1 MTISLL
7 LAGALLTP
15 AAEQTTVYGAEPMG
29 ADVAY
34 AEMMAGQNSRAV
46 ERIKATGLDRVG
58 DPAALINL
66 GTAYARMGDKR
77 VALDCYKSAIMSQDR
92 YDLELSDGRWMDS
105 RAAARLAVAKLA
117 QGQLLALR

>member
-29 ADVAY
+29 SDVAY

-46 ERIKATGLDRVG
+46 DRIKATGLDRAG

>member
-1 MTISLL
+1 MMISLL

-15 AAEQTTVYGAEPMG
+15 AAEQTTVYGSEPRG
-29 ADVAY
+29 SDVAY
-34 AEMMAGQNSRAV
+34 AEMMARQNSQAI
-46 ERIKATGLDRVG
+46 ERIRATGLDRAG

-66 GTAYARMGDKR
+66 GTAYARLGNR
-77 VALDCYKSAIMSQDR
+77 QGALDCYKSAIISQDR
-92 YDLELSDGRWMDS
+92 YDLELADGRWMDS